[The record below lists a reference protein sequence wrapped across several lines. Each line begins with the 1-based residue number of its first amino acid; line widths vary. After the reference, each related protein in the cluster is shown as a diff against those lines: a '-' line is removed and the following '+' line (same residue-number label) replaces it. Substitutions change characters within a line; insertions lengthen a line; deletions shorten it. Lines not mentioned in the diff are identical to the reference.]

1 MPYDTH
7 VIKGEPMGNYYYDTK
22 NDETIFIEDG
32 CATVYD
38 NEGYAT
44 SVIKLNGGDSMEV
57 MDMMDH
63 SERYVS
69 FDVAPLTLTA

>member
-1 MPYDTH
+1 
-7 VIKGEPMGNYYYDTK
+7 MGNYYYDK
-22 NDETIFIEDG
+22 RNDETIFIEND
-32 CATVYD
+32 CATVYN

-44 SVIKLNGGDSMEV
+44 SVVSLKGGDSMEV

-69 FDVAPLTLTA
+69 FSVTPLTLTA

>member
-1 MPYDTH
+1 
-7 VIKGEPMGNYYYDTK
+7 MGNYYYDNK
-22 NDETIFIEDG
+22 NDETIFIEND
-32 CATVYD
+32 CATVYN

-44 SVIKLNGGDSMEV
+44 SVVSLKGGDSMEV

-69 FDVAPLTLTA
+69 FSVTPLTLTA